1 MRWAHLDEDEVRRDM
16 DDAGITTTIVSAFA
30 AVIAGMGTA
39 IGVLFRRT
47 IQLSDKQ
54 AELSQDLGELRGR
67 QDGIKELSVQ
77 VLETVHRAMQPDKP
91 RND

>member
-1 MRWAHLDEDEVRRDM
+1 M

-54 AELSQDLGELRGR
+54 AELSQDLWELRGR

-77 VLETVHRAMQPDKP
+77 VLETVHRAMQPDNP

>member
-1 MRWAHLDEDEVRRDM
+1 M
-16 DDAGITTTIVSAFA
+16 DDGGITTTIVSAFA
-30 AVIAGMGTA
+30 AVTAGMGTA

-47 IQLSDKQ
+47 IQLTDKQ

-77 VLETVHRAMQPDKP
+77 VLETVHRAMKTDEP

>member
-1 MRWAHLDEDEVRRDM
+1 M

-77 VLETVHRAMQPDKP
+77 VLETVHRAMQPDNP

>member
-1 MRWAHLDEDEVRRDM
+1 M

-47 IQLSDKQ
+47 IQLSGKQ

-77 VLETVHRAMQPDKP
+77 VLETVHRAMQPDNP

>member
-1 MRWAHLDEDEVRRDM
+1 M